1 MILRK
6 IYRRPGFPCKNI
18 TNKVSLIENKD
29 ILVFP
34 LNLQIWFH
42 NINVDVLD
50 PEQDLVFRP
59 RGIFVSDSG
68 TGWKSLMINV
78 K

>member
-6 IYRRPGFPCKNI
+6 IYRLPGFPCKNI
-18 TNKVSLIENKD
+18 TNKLSLIENKE

-50 PEQDLVFRP
+50 PVPSPGHFCFGFRN
-59 RGIFVSDSG
+59 RLE
-68 TGWKSLMINV
+68 SL
-78 K
+78 